1 MGFNFDE
8 IIDRRNTNSIKY
20 DFMSERGKAEDL
32 IPHGSLIWIL
42 KFLMPLPKPWLK
54 LWNMGSLVT
63 PIAGLIILIP
73 YIAGIKTGLITM

>member
-32 IPHGSLIWIL
+32 IPLWVADMDFKVPDAVTKALAEAVEHGIFGYSDSRADY
-42 KFLMPLPKPWLK
+42 FD
-54 LWNMGSLVT
+54 SVHS
-63 PIAGLIILIP
+63 
-73 YIAGIKTGLITM
+73 